1 MKKRFLTLVVS
12 IIAMLTCVFGL
23 VACNKDGNSGNSSSG
38 KGQVPVYQGMTIS
51 NGQST
56 VLTANS
62 MSINLMSAKTPGNTD
77 NNGNHNGWY
86 KGDHNGKDE
95 DIDQENPFPENGNN
109 DNIETE
115 IESTLDVIGAE
126 QEIYY
131 AKANEDIYIN
141 IHISNPD
148 NYEIMSFTLNGKK
161 YSSYMFEEGSDMETL
176 VLKYNVGSESGI
188 QEYTIDAIKY
198 IDGTDIKDVIMDGD
212 KTVLAGVRIENQV
225 NATISNATIQT
236 NVLSFNVKINDND
249 NLISYSQGCLKAVVY
264 DGESV
269 VATKDLTVGDNNV
282 SFDNLATSTL
292 YQYAIVGYY
301 DDLSGEG
308 FAMNTLYKEAFYTKA
323 IVLFDNVIV
332 SQENIKFSFVWDSEF
347 QDKTLTALKLY
358 KGNTLTELSA
368 TATAVNNLL
377 SNTIY
382 TLIAEYKNGEKTE
395 NISLEFKTEAKAMP
409 VVEIANPTKTDTTI
423 SVEHTFTDIDNVGKI
438 NSVKIY
444 KGETLIAENTDKE
457 ILFTNLEYYTEYKIV
472 IAYSYDLNDGDGVH
486 NQVFETTCKTNPH
499 LVFNFCKIINTSAV
513 SEGETIYM
521 QATLDNPSGALPSSV
536 VVNGQVYNCTGSTT
550 ASKIY
555 IEIVNNGQFEGG
567 NTTLFIEEINMT
579 LDGATYTVK
588 TDSNNSGTVFINGAL
603 SVESLKL
610 VNKEREIVDYCMPG
624 DEMYLLLTL
633 KNKTGYT
640 IDSVTING
648 STITTLIKIDDEH
661 YRIDRTLS
669 NGWNYSSITSIT
681 YHNAYINK
689 TLSIGNC
696 TTNRVYKTNTST
708 VTEISIVEQF
718 MNTNYNGGYYKL
730 TADLDF
736 SNIEL
741 NPKAFNGVFEGNGYT
756 ISGLNYVSNQ
766 HNKSVSL
773 GLFSTGNGVV
783 KNLFI
788 DDSTI
793 ITTLTSD
800 SGSTYTVKCGFLV
813 AYSSGMIINNV
824 HVLDECTAMIRN
836 DSNGTDSFEHNYLGG
851 IVGQSEYTELYNCS
865 NSAYLTL
872 NIQTISSIGD
882 SACGGIVGGTYCSSG
897 ILLSDC
903 ANYGHIEI
911 TGVNQRAQD
920 FYVGGLLG
928 YSYVIDNSMLC
939 IKNCFNA
946 GYISN
951 TRYAATRYA
960 AGGIAG
966 YVRALFVKV
975 EILSCLNVGE
985 VYGQPVDSI
994 CPCVE
999 SGVIET
1005 IENCFSLSVSRNAEL
1020 IERIDIDLVQ
1030 NKLSWNSLYWD
1041 ISKSGQHSEN
1051 LIKKHKEFVY

>member
-38 KGQVPVYQGMTIS
+38 KGRVPVYQGMTIS

-56 VLTANS
+56 VLTANK
-62 MSINLMSAKTPGNTD
+62 MSIGLMSAKTPGNTD
-77 NNGNHNGWY
+77 NNGNHNGWH
-86 KGDHNGKDE
+86 KGDYEGKDE
-95 DIDQENPFPENGNN
+95 DIDQENPFPENESNE
-109 DNIETE
+109 NIENE
-115 IESTLDVIGAE
+115 IESTLDVIGAG

-131 AKANEDIYIN
+131 AMANEDIYIN

-236 NVLSFNVKINDND
+236 NALSFNVKINDND

-282 SFDNLATSTL
+282 FFDNLATSTL

-323 IVLFDNVIV
+323 IVLFDDIVV
-332 SQENIKFSFVWDSEF
+332 SQESIEFSFVWDSDF
-347 QDKTLTALKLY
+347 QNKTLTALKLY

-395 NISLEFKTEAKAMP
+395 NISLEFKTEAKAVPVVEIASPTKTQTSVGFAINETDTDNVGAVTKIELIHANGTVVADSLDVREFTGLLSNNTYTVKVTYAYDLNDGVGSQKIVKTLDIKTEAKAVP

-444 KGETLIAENTDKE
+444 KGETPIAENTDKE
-457 ILFTNLEYYTEYKIV
+457 IVFTNLEYYTEYKIV

-499 LVFNFCKIINTSAV
+499 LVFNSCKIINTSAV

-521 QATLDNPSGALPSSV
+521 QAMLDNPSGALPSSV

-610 VNKEREIVDYCMPG
+610 VNKGSEIVDYCMPG

-708 VTEISIVEQF
+708 ITEISTVEQL
-718 MNTNYNGGYYKL
+718 MNTKYNGGYYKL
-730 TADLDF
+730 TADIDL
-736 SNIEL
+736 SGIEWTNL
-741 NPKAFNGVFEGNGYT
+741 GTFNGVFDGNGYKILNMSNVST
-756 ISGLNYVSNQ
+756 IVDKDAHIGLFYSGSGVFLNASIEEMTILLTQTTSNGGSYGANIGAFVSDGGNLTFNNCYVSCDISVINKTNIDWSGLFYGVAAFYGYEGGFTDFACFNSCVTDANISIQNASGQ
-766 HNKSVSL
+766 KL
-773 GLFSTGNGVV
+773 G
-783 KNLFI
+783 
-788 DDSTI
+788 
-793 ITTLTSD
+793 
-800 SGSTYTVKCGFLV
+800 
-813 AYSSGMIINNV
+813 
-824 HVLDECTAMIRN
+824 
-836 DSNGTDSFEHNYLGG
+836 
-851 IVGQSEYTELYNCS
+851 
-865 NSAYLTL
+865 
-872 NIQTISSIGD
+872 
-882 SACGGIVGGTYCSSG
+882 
-897 ILLSDC
+897 
-903 ANYGHIEI
+903 
-911 TGVNQRAQD
+911 
-920 FYVGGLLG
+920 YVGGLIGRLCLG
-928 YSYVIDNSMLC
+928 NI
-939 IKNCFNA
+939 
-946 GYISN
+946 YISN
-951 TRYAATRYA
+951 CNVTGDFTGAYCDVLVGATFTNSEINYKNNKCDA
-960 AGGIAG
+960 
-966 YVRALFVKV
+966 FVNNRKV
-975 EILSCLNVGE
+975 EILND
-985 VYGQPVDSI
+985 YYHY
-994 CPCVE
+994 
-999 SGVIET
+999 
-1005 IENCFSLSVSRNAEL
+1005 EN
-1020 IERIDIDLVQ
+1020 D
-1030 NKLSWNSLYWD
+1030 
-1041 ISKSGQHSEN
+1041 
-1051 LIKKHKEFVY
+1051 